1 MIQNISAVTFA
12 VRDMAPSIEFYGK
25 LGFELQYG
33 GARAVFTS
41 FKAGDAFVNLLARP
55 GYERQ
60 WWGRAIFRVDDVDE
74 HYRSLQA
81 HGLRAEP
88 PRDAPWGERF
98 FHIIDPDGH
107 ELSFAQQLSEK
118 NSKRGVQ
125 SFTED

>member
-33 GARAVFTS
+33 GARAAFTS
-41 FKAGDAFVNLLARP
+41 FKAGDAFVNLIAKP

-74 HYRSLQA
+74 HYRSSQA

-88 PRDAPWGERF
+88 PRDHLGA
-98 FHIIDPDGH
+98 
-107 ELSFAQQLSEK
+107 SA
-118 NSKRGVQ
+118 
-125 SFTED
+125 SFTSLIRTGTSLALRSS